1 VTPHVHLHPIHPV
14 SSINHPRN
22 ATEVHI
28 RSTTYDQKHRETA
41 RMNTCTM
48 CSVLIMSVHE
58 YTCYLYSYW
67 GLAYRTF
74 FLTNILQRT

>member
-1 VTPHVHLHPIHPV
+1 VTPHVHLHPIHIHPV

-28 RSTTYDQKHRETA
+28 RSTTYDQKHKETA

-58 YTCYLYSYW
+58 YTCYL
-67 GLAYRTF
+67 
-74 FLTNILQRT
+74 